1 MPVLRI
7 RTSNINLDEPISNR
21 VFNYQDSS
29 VLSYIMET
37 MHLELIETIR
47 MWRSGEELWV
57 VSSSFLPH
65 R

>member
-7 RTSNINLDEPISNR
+7 RTSSITRDESISPR

-29 VLSYIMET
+29 VLSFIMET
-37 MHLELIETIR
+37 LHLELTEPVKV
-47 MWRSGEELWV
+47 WRSGEDLWV
-57 VSSSFLPH
+57 VSTTYH

>member
-7 RTSNINLDEPISNR
+7 RTSNINRDEPLSPR

-29 VLSYIMET
+29 VLSFIMET
-37 MHLELIETIR
+37 LHLELTEPVKV
-47 MWRSGEELWV
+47 WRRGEDLWV
-57 VSSSFLPH
+57 VSTTYH